1 MSRNSRA
8 CPFRKASEQRTIRG
22 RVIKELGLRRTDL
35 IITTKLF
42 WGVHGGPND
51 GGLSRKQ
58 YVRDRWSSPTTHIL
72 AASSREPK
80 SHWNA
85 LVLTMLTLSS
95 PTVQMCQ
102 VMYLLLSR
110 VVSDDSVRKTV
121 PMEET
126 VRAFSWVIEK
136 GWVRYLDFKP

>member
-1 MSRNSRA
+1 
-8 CPFRKASEQRTIRG
+8 
-22 RVIKELGLRRTDL
+22 
-35 IITTKLF
+35 
-42 WGVHGGPND
+42 
-51 GGLSRKQ
+51 
-58 YVRDRWSSPTTHIL
+58 
-72 AASSREPK
+72 
-80 SHWNA
+80 
-85 LVLTMLTLSS
+85 
-95 PTVQMCQ
+95 MCQ